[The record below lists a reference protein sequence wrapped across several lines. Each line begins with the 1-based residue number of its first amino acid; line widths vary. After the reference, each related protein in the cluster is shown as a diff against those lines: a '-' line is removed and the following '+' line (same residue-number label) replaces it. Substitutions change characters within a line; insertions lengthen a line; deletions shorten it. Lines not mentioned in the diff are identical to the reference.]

1 MANTNNNKTLNVPNL
16 RFPEFKG
23 EWKKEWLKDIAQ
35 FVKGTGISKD
45 QLSKD
50 GVSCILYGE
59 LYTKYKYEIIDRI
72 VSKTN
77 ITSKNLTRSC
87 KNDVIIPCSGETAV
101 DIATARCVPF
111 DGILLGGDLSVIR
124 LNHHDGGFM
133 SYQLNGK
140 RRLDIAKAAQ
150 GVSVVHLY
158 EEHIKNI
165 KTFNPSLA
173 EQIKIAKLLTLL
185 DQRIATQ
192 NKIIED
198 LKKLKSAIIDRC
210 YSLRTNKIL
219 LSKLLKQCTKRNHD
233 NLNLQ
238 VLSVSNK
245 YGFIAQSDQF
255 EDREVASEDT
265 SNYKVIEKDMFAYNP
280 ARINVG
286 SIALCETKNKG
297 IVSPMYICFV
307 TKSNLL
313 SGYLKYYFISQIF
326 KHEMNKRL
334 EGSVRLCLTF
344 DSLCNI
350 AISLPDIKEQTKVS
364 QYLTSMENK
373 INLEEKILET
383 YIFQRKYLLQ
393 QMFI

>member
-1 MANTNNNKTLNVPNL
+1 MHYGLIH
-16 RFPEFKG
+16 
-23 EWKKEWLKDIAQ
+23 KEL
-35 FVKGTGISKD
+35 
-45 QLSKD
+45 
-50 GVSCILYGE
+50 
-59 LYTKYKYEIIDRI
+59 
-72 VSKTN
+72 
-77 ITSKNLTRSC
+77 
-87 KNDVIIPCSGETAV
+87 PTAV
-101 DIATARCVPF
+101 DLNNDKLPF
-111 DGILLGGDLSVIR
+111 IKEKYNLSSFTLCKNGDVAFADASEDTNDVAKAVEF
-124 LNHHDGGFM
+124 LNC
-133 SYQLNGK
+133 NGK
-140 RRLDIAKAAQ
+140 EIVCGLHTIHGRDKNDSTIVGYKGYAFASCAFHRQIRRLAQ
-150 GVSVVHLY
+150 GTKIYS
-158 EEHIKNI
+158 INI
-165 KTFNPSLA
+165 SNFAESYIGIPSRP
-173 EQIKIAKLLTLL
+173 EQAKIANLLLAI
-185 DQRIATQ
+185 DKRIATQ

>member
-1 MANTNNNKTLNVPNL
+1 MPLMVELKTSCWLFFLLFSNRSVRISHNRTAGHSSLNNNLSPIPL
-16 RFPEFKG
+16 I
-23 EWKKEWLKDIAQ
+23 KDWQSI
-35 FVKGTGISKD
+35 
-45 QLSKD
+45 
-50 GVSCILYGE
+50 
-59 LYTKYKYEIIDRI
+59 
-72 VSKTN
+72 
-77 ITSKNLTRSC
+77 
-87 KNDVIIPCSGETAV
+87 
-101 DIATARCVPF
+101 
-111 DGILLGGDLSVIR
+111 
-124 LNHHDGGFM
+124 M
-133 SYQLNGK
+133 
-140 RRLDIAKAAQ
+140 
-150 GVSVVHLY
+150 
-158 EEHIKNI
+158 
-165 KTFNPSLA
+165 
-173 EQIKIAKLLTLL
+173 
-185 DQRIATQ
+185 
-192 NKIIED
+192 
-198 LKKLKSAIIDRC
+198 SAIIDRC

-297 IVSPMYICFV
+297 IVSPMYICFT
-307 TKSNLL
+307 TKQTLL
-313 SGYLKYYFISQIF
+313 PIYLKHYFASQAF
-326 KHEMNKRL
+326 KHEMYKRL